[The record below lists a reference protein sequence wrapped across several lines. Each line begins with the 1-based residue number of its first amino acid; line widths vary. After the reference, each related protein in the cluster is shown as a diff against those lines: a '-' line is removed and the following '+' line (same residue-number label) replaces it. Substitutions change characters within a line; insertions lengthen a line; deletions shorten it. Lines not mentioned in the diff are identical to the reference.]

1 MVPDTGYNEGFRPD
15 GSGML
20 LTITTT
26 HRPATDIGYLLGKNP
41 SRSQSFTV
49 AFGQVHVFYPVARE
63 EECTVALLMDVDP
76 IGLVRGRRGSSAD
89 AGLLSQY
96 VNDRPYVASSFLS
109 VAIAAVFGSGMKGY
123 SKDRPELAEMAIPLT
138 ATIPAVPC
146 RGGESFLR
154 KLFEPLG
161 YRVECRQLP
170 LDKRFPEWGES
181 SYFSVT
187 ISTNSRLKD
196 LLTHL
201 YVLLPVLDNDKHY
214 WVGSD
219 EIQKLLDRGAGWLEK
234 HPEREPIVS
243 RYLKRRGYLVREAL
257 ARLVADEDAAP
268 EETEE
273 TRGNEEQAL
282 EAPLSLNE
290 QRIGAVMSVLKDFGA
305 KRVLDLGCGE
315 GRLLQ
320 SLLKDKTF
328 HRIAG
333 VDVSQRALEIAK
345 TRLDIERMPETQRNR
360 IELFQGALT
369 YRDKRFEGFDAA
381 CAIEVIEHLELSR
394 LPALERVVF
403 EFARPPMVVITTPN
417 AEYNS
422 VFNTLPAG
430 RFRHSDHRFE
440 WTRPEFAQWSRNVG
454 DRFGY
459 SVRFL
464 GIGDEVS
471 SLGPPTQMAVFSR

>member
-1 MVPDTGYNEGFRPD
+1 V
-15 GSGML
+15 L

-41 SRSQSFTV
+41 NRLQTFPV
-49 AFGQVHVFYPVARE
+49 AVGQVHVFYPVARE
-63 EECTVALLMDVDP
+63 DECTVALLMDIDP
-76 IGLVRGRRGSSAD
+76 VSLVRGRRGSGTD
-89 AGLLSQY
+89 AGLLGQY

-109 VAIAAVFGSGMKGY
+109 VAIASVFGSGMKGY
-123 SKDRPELAEMAIPLT
+123 TKDRPELADTPIPLT
-138 ATIPAVPC
+138 ARIPTVPC

-170 LDKRFPEWGES
+170 LDGRFPEWGES

-187 ISTNSRLKD
+187 ISGNSRLKD

-214 WVGSD
+214 WVGPD

-234 HPEREPIVS
+234 HPEREQIVS

-257 ARLVADEDAAP
+257 ARLVADEDAEP

-290 QRIGAVMSVLKDFGA
+290 QRVGAVLSVLKDVGA

-320 SLLKDKTF
+320 SLLKEKAF
-328 HRIAG
+328 QRVVG
-333 VDVSQRALEIAK
+333 VDVSLRALEIAK
-345 TRLDIERMPETQRNR
+345 TRLDIERMPETKRNR

-369 YRDKRFEGFDAA
+369 YRDKRFEDFDAA

-394 LPALERVVF
+394 LTAFERVVF
-403 EFARPPMVVITTPN
+403 EYAHPPMVVITTPN

-422 VFNTLPAG
+422 VFTTLPAG
-430 RFRHSDHRFE
+430 QFRHGDHRFE
-440 WTRPEFAQWSRNVG
+440 WTRPEFEQWSRNVAE
-454 DRFGY
+454 RFGY

-471 SLGPPTQMAVFSR
+471 SLGAPTQMAVFSR

>member
-1 MVPDTGYNEGFRPD
+1 
-15 GSGML
+15 ML
-20 LTITTT
+20 LTVSTT

-41 SRSQSFTV
+41 SRSQSFDV

-63 EECTVALLMDVDP
+63 DQCTVALLLDIDP
-76 IGLVRGRRGSSAD
+76 VALVRGRRGSGAE

-123 SKDRPELAEMAIPLT
+123 TKDRPELAETAIPLT
-138 ATIPAVPC
+138 AEIPAVPC
-146 RGGESFLR
+146 RGGEAFLR
-154 KLFEPLG
+154 RLFEPLG

-170 LDKRFPEWGES
+170 LDSRFPEWGES
-181 SYFSVT
+181 SYFSVLLLA
-187 ISTNSRLKD
+187 NCRLKD

-234 HPEREPIVS
+234 HPERDQIVS

-257 ARLVADEDAAP
+257 ARLVADEDAEP

-273 TRGNEEQAL
+273 ARGNDEQAL
-282 EAPLSLNE
+282 EAPLSLND

-305 KRVLDLGCGE
+305 KAVIDLGCGE

-320 SLLKDKTF
+320 ALLKEKTF
-328 HRIAG
+328 QQIAG

-345 TRLDIERMPETQRNR
+345 TRLDLERMPQAQRNR

-394 LPALERVVF
+394 LPAFERVVF
-403 EFARPPMVVITTPN
+403 EFARPSMVVVTTPN

-422 VFNTLPAG
+422 TFKTLTAG
-430 RFRHSDHRFE
+430 QFRHGDHRFE
-440 WTRPEFAQWSRNVG
+440 WTRPEFEQWTRNIG
-454 DRFGY
+454 ERFGY

-471 SLGPPTQMAVFSR
+471 SLGSPTQMAVFSR

>member
-1 MVPDTGYNEGFRPD
+1 
-15 GSGML
+15 ML

-290 QRIGAVMSVLKDFGA
+290 QRIGAVMSVLKEW
-305 KRVLDLGCGE
+305 RE
-315 GRLLQ
+315 ME
-320 SLLKDKTF
+320 S
-328 HRIAG
+328 
-333 VDVSQRALEIAK
+333 
-345 TRLDIERMPETQRNR
+345 N
-360 IELFQGALT
+360 
-369 YRDKRFEGFDAA
+369 
-381 CAIEVIEHLELSR
+381 
-394 LPALERVVF
+394 
-403 EFARPPMVVITTPN
+403 TP
-417 AEYNS
+417 
-422 VFNTLPAG
+422 
-430 RFRHSDHRFE
+430 
-440 WTRPEFAQWSRNVG
+440 
-454 DRFGY
+454 
-459 SVRFL
+459 
-464 GIGDEVS
+464 
-471 SLGPPTQMAVFSR
+471 FSR

>member
-1 MVPDTGYNEGFRPD
+1 
-15 GSGML
+15 ML

-41 SRSQSFTV
+41 NRLQSFPAAV
-49 AFGQVHVFYPVARE
+49 GQVHVFYPVARE
-63 EECTVALLMDVDP
+63 DECTVALLMDIDP
-76 IGLVRGRRGSSAD
+76 IALVRGRRGSGTD
-89 AGLLSQY
+89 AGLLGQY

-109 VAIAAVFGSGMKGY
+109 VAIASVFGSGMKGY
-123 SKDRPELAEMAIPLT
+123 TKDRPELADTLMPLT
-138 ATIPAVPC
+138 ARIPTVPC

-170 LDKRFPEWGES
+170 LDGRFPEWGES
-181 SYFSVT
+181 SYFSATV
-187 ISTNSRLKD
+187 SANCRLKD

-214 WVGSD
+214 WVGHD

-234 HPEREPIVS
+234 HPEREQIVS

-257 ARLVADEDAAP
+257 ARLVADEDAEP
-268 EETEE
+268 DETEE
-273 TRGNEEQAL
+273 TRGNEEQVL

-290 QRIGAVMSVLKDFGA
+290 QRMGAVLSVLKDAGA

-320 SLLKDKTF
+320 SLLKEKAF
-328 HRIAG
+328 QRIVG
-333 VDVSQRALEIAK
+333 VDVSLRALEIAK
-345 TRLDIERMPETQRNR
+345 KRLDIGRMPETQRNR

-369 YRDKRFEGFDAA
+369 YRDKRFEDFDAA

-394 LPALERVVF
+394 LTAFERVVF
-403 EFARPPMVVITTPN
+403 EYAHPPMVVITTPN

-422 VFNTLPAG
+422 VFTTLPAG
-430 RFRHSDHRFE
+430 QFRHGDHRFE
-440 WTRPEFAQWSRNVG
+440 WTRPEFEQWSRNVAEG
-454 DRFGY
+454 FGY

-464 GIGDEVS
+464 GIGEEIS
-471 SLGPPTQMAVFSR
+471 SLGAPTQMAVFSR

>member
-1 MVPDTGYNEGFRPD
+1 
-15 GSGML
+15 ML

-41 SRSQSFTV
+41 NRLQSFPV
-49 AFGQVHVFYPVARE
+49 AVGQVHVFYPVARE
-63 EECTVALLMDVDP
+63 DECTVALLMDVDP

-187 ISTNSRLKD
+187 IPTNSRLKD

-201 YVLLPVLDNDKHY
+201 YVLLPVLDNDKQY

-219 EIQKLLDRGAGWLEK
+219 ELQKLLDRAGGRRDE
-234 HPEREPIVS
+234 HREREPIVS
-243 RYLKRRGYLVREAL
+243 RYRKRHG
-257 ARLVADEDAAP
+257 
-268 EETEE
+268 
-273 TRGNEEQAL
+273 
-282 EAPLSLNE
+282 
-290 QRIGAVMSVLKDFGA
+290 
-305 KRVLDLGCGE
+305 
-315 GRLLQ
+315 
-320 SLLKDKTF
+320 
-328 HRIAG
+328 
-333 VDVSQRALEIAK
+333 
-345 TRLDIERMPETQRNR
+345 
-360 IELFQGALT
+360 
-369 YRDKRFEGFDAA
+369 
-381 CAIEVIEHLELSR
+381 
-394 LPALERVVF
+394 
-403 EFARPPMVVITTPN
+403 
-417 AEYNS
+417 
-422 VFNTLPAG
+422 
-430 RFRHSDHRFE
+430 
-440 WTRPEFAQWSRNVG
+440 
-454 DRFGY
+454 
-459 SVRFL
+459 
-464 GIGDEVS
+464 
-471 SLGPPTQMAVFSR
+471 